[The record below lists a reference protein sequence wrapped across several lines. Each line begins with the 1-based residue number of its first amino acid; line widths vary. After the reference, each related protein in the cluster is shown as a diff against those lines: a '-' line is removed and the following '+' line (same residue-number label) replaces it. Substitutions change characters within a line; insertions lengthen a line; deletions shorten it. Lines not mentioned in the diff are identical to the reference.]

1 MNLSLRPSAAEKLIK
16 KGSVVSMRGWRAQ
29 HDSFFV
35 KKWLG
40 FLFGFGF
47 FSFGFETQAAVAPPL
62 LVLGRAG
69 RICLVL

>member
-1 MNLSLRPSAAEKLIK
+1 
-16 KGSVVSMRGWRAQ
+16 MRGWRAQ

-69 RICLVL
+69 RIRLIL